1 MGNKESKSLI
11 ISYDDA
17 LKRVSEDEFKRL
29 QEAFKR
35 YSSPGGYMSK
45 AIFIRDVFGEGM
57 PQKLGEHLFYA
68 FGGSSKG
75 IGFKELFS
83 GLVLLTKGTQTEKLR
98 FIFSIIAHHED
109 GYYVARVDIETFIA
123 ACDGSPP
130 PSDLAQL
137 FRNDPR
143 VSYEQFCSWLLR
155 NSHVMKLSAWL
166 LEDGGRKGLRLS
178 DESDTP
184 TFYQTLAG
192 VTHLEEADI
201 IELEKRYWTL
211 QAQSKTGRLDLDTL
225 RPLISPP
232 LPSDL
237 VQGLFNAFDENKDSH
252 IDLKEMACG
261 LSACCRGPKAE
272 RLKFCFKIFDFDR
285 DGLLSRTELENMC
298 KFLLSIRTESRDN
311 QEIDFKEVESL
322 DPIEIAGDILSAHDE
337 DQDGFITAE
346 EFQVWAVKNSLP
358 DDFSKL
364 LFQICHIVLGLRPA
378 TNAEEKE
385 VILGWVDREK
395 RRGMKA
401 AQTWYLIAA
410 EWWQS
415 WLKYVSYKPS
425 VTISKENQSTSTT
438 GTQTNLSAM
447 TPNHHGSSPGHS
459 AWSENSSTQ
468 KSYSTL
474 PANFRKKGDGSI
486 HPLPPPNGA
495 ISGSP
500 KKKAGRSTAKDD
512 PLSGPAKP
520 GPINNTVLILP
531 DSKKQVPSLTNE
543 GGRLRRQPP
552 LSLCKD
558 YETLPD
564 PVWKALFLWYAG
576 GPALPRNVIIPDP
589 QNPVATLEKYPI
601 HVKLLR
607 HQTQQNKNGWNG
619 VNISIGG
626 LSLGGNQLGNFLNS
640 SSNTTTPK
648 KYLANTA
655 CFSKLHTVQQVHDFL
670 AQRLRIPSE
679 EMRLW
684 NLKDESNPV
693 LIEEDSATMEHLGIV
708 EDQSILI
715 EIRNKDLSWPEEMS
729 LLAKN
734 KQDKYKQ
741 VISEG
746 GVTGL
751 SNLGNTCFMNAA
763 VQCISNTQPLTL
775 YFKTEAYLFELNTS
789 NRDGMKGH
797 IARRYG
803 ELVTDLWSGT
813 AKSIAPLKLRWT
825 IAKYSLRF
833 NDFQQHDSQELLAF
847 LLDGLHEDLN
857 RVQQKKYVELKDS
870 DGRPDE
876 EVADEAW
883 ENHLVRNQSIVVDLF
898 QGLLKSQ
905 VRCKHCGNISVRF
918 DPFTFLSL
926 PLPMESSMHVEI
938 IVVRLDGSV
947 PLKYG
952 LRLNLDDKYKTLKR
966 ELAELCDLSAEQ
978 LLLVEIAGAM
988 VRSFP
993 QDNQKVRNFV
1003 GGILYAYEIPSV
1015 SEDPKVAD
1023 EETEVTLTGAS
1034 QEASASLPPVDD
1046 VAKELSPSSN
1056 PAKQRHSP
1064 VPKGITVTDT
1074 STNQSDSSAS
1084 SAKSSAATTPSQD
1097 STSTEKPFGSNI
1109 LASKP
1114 NHVRSPSNVS
1124 VASSVTS
1131 GQTTLG
1137 SGNME
1142 GLVVAMHRKQIR
1154 MDMYFLAWQKARPC
1168 LFSTPLILPASAN
1181 TNKSDL
1187 YKATWTHVSRLV
1199 VSTGSAD
1206 SSGHIHNRNHAE
1218 DGIQAKG
1225 PASAESRDSPQQKYP
1240 FTLKMVQKD
1249 GLNCALCPWYR
1260 FCRGCDIPCTE
1271 EPLGPGVAFIAVE
1284 WDPTALH
1291 LRYQASQ
1298 ERAFVDHESVEKSRR
1313 MQTEPID
1320 LDDCLRAFTK
1330 EEELGEDEK
1339 YYCSK
1344 CKEHRLAAKKLDIWK
1359 LPPIL
1364 IIHLKRFQF
1373 VNGRWV
1379 KSQKIVKCPEDKFN
1393 LSNFV
1398 APRAKETNSASPLVN
1413 GDVEEGRVPSE
1424 ADTNQVLSVNSIDVD
1439 SVQRESKEE
1448 SCRMEDGTK
1457 SLTSMKSSDIDPSEK
1472 YILHEEE
1479 VSGDV
1484 RTNRKDSKEDILL
1497 HAGTEGGFV
1506 EGSVNGGM
1514 VEDESCSDGDF
1525 PKKEKLKSVS
1535 SLSEPVDASDS
1546 HPLISDGLDAE
1557 TGKDTDEYKLYA
1569 VVCHT
1574 GILGG
1579 GHYVSYAVNPNKRWY
1594 SYNDSSVKEVKS
1606 SIDLDHAYML
1616 FYERTDLDYSKYIPH
1631 HKGLKPDLP
1640 PIDDEIE
1647 DNFRKLCVIQ

>member
-11 ISYDDA
+11 ISYDEA
-17 LKRVSEDEFKRL
+17 IKRVSEDEHKRI

-35 YSSPGGYMSK
+35 YSTPAGYMSK
-45 AIFIRDVFGEGM
+45 AIFARDVFGEGM
-57 PQKLGEHLFYA
+57 PQKLAEHLFYA

-75 IGFKELFS
+75 IGFKELFC
-83 GLVLLTKGTQTEKLR
+83 GLVLLTKGTQAEKLR

-109 GYYVARVDIETFIA
+109 GYYVARVDLETFIS
-123 ACDGSPP
+123 ACDGTPI
-130 PSDLAQL
+130 PSDLVQL

-155 NSHVMKLSAWL
+155 NIHVMKLSAWL
-166 LEDGGRKGLRLS
+166 LEEGSRKGLRLS

-201 IELEKRYWTL
+201 IELEKRYWAL
-211 QAQSKTGRLDLDTL
+211 QSQSKSGRVDLDTL

-232 LPSDL
+232 LPVDL

-272 RLKFCFKIFDFDR
+272 RLKFCFKIFDLDR
-285 DGLLSRTELENMC
+285 DGLLSRNEVEEMC
-298 KFLLSIRTESRDN
+298 KSLLSVRRESRVN
-311 QEIDFKEVESL
+311 QEIDLEDVESL
-322 DPIEIAGDILSAHDE
+322 DPVAIAGDILASHDE
-337 DQDGFITAE
+337 DKDGFITAE

-358 DDFSKL
+358 DEFSKL

-378 TNAEEKE
+378 TTSEEKE
-385 VILGWVDREK
+385 IILGWVDREK

-401 AQTWYLIAA
+401 TQTWYLIAA
-410 EWWQS
+410 DWWQT
-415 WLKYVSYKPS
+415 WLKYVSYKPN
-425 VTISKENQSTSTT
+425 VATANK
-438 GTQTNLSAM
+438 GTQAPAADNQVQQSAV
-447 TPNHHGSSPGHS
+447 TPNSHSSSPSHAAWQERSSPHS
-459 AWSENSSTQ
+459 ATSS
-468 KSYSTL
+468 L
-474 PANFRKKGDGSI
+474 PASFRKKVDGSI
-486 HPLPPPNGA
+486 HPMPTPDGGH
-495 ISGSP
+495 SSSP
-500 KKKAGRSTAKDD
+500 KKKTGRASAKEDVN
-512 PLSGPAKP
+512 SGPAKP
-520 GPINNTVLILP
+520 GPINNTTLIIP
-531 DSKKQVPSLTNE
+531 DVKKQVTSLTNE
-543 GGRLRRQPP
+543 GGRLRKQPP
-552 LSLCKD
+552 LLISRD

-564 PVWKALFLWYAG
+564 PVWKALNLWYAG

-589 QNPVATLEKYPI
+589 QKAIPVLELHPI
-601 HVKLLR
+601 HVKLLQ
-607 HQTQQNKNGWNG
+607 HEKKQNKNGGWNG
-619 VNISIGG
+619 VSFGG
-626 LSLGGNQLGNFLNS
+626 LSLGSGQLGNLLNS
-640 SSNTTTPK
+640 SSSTTTPK
-648 KYLANTA
+648 KYLTHTA
-655 CFSKLHTVQQVHDFL
+655 CFSKLHTVQQVHEFL
-670 AQRLRIPSE
+670 AQRIRIPNE

-684 NLKDESNPV
+684 NFRDESNPA
-693 LIEEDSATMEHLGIV
+693 LIEEDSATMEKVGIV
-708 EDQSILI
+708 EEQSILI

-775 YFKTEAYLFELNTS
+775 YFKTDSYLHELNMS
-789 NRDGMKGH
+789 NLDGMKGH

-803 ELVTDLWSGT
+803 ELVNDLWSGT

-825 IAKYSLRF
+825 IAKYSRTF
-833 NDFQQHDSQELLAF
+833 NDSQQHDSQELLSF

-857 RVQQKKYVELKDS
+857 RVRQKKYVELKDS

-876 EVADEAW
+876 EVAKEAW
-883 ENHLVRNQSIVVDLF
+883 DSHLVRNQSVVVDLF

-905 VRCKHCGNISVRF
+905 VRCKHCGNTSVRF

-926 PLPMESSMHVEI
+926 PLPMESSMHIEI
-938 IVVRLDGSV
+938 IVVRIDGSV

-952 LRLNLDDKYKTLKR
+952 LRLNLDDKYRTLKR
-966 ELAELCDLSAEQ
+966 ELAELCNLSAEQ

-988 VRSFP
+988 VKSFP
-993 QDNQKVRNFV
+993 QDNQKVRSFV
-1003 GGILYAYEIPSV
+1003 GAYAYEIPLV
-1015 SEDPKVAD
+1015 QDDTKKAD
-1023 EETEVTLTGAS
+1023 EEVKNTESPQGTSSTTTSSTSAS
-1034 QEASASLPPVDD
+1034 NMPLVNDVSKEVASASPPD
-1046 VAKELSPSSN
+1046 
-1056 PAKQRHSP
+1056 HSP
-1064 VPKGITVTDT
+1064 GVTVGITITDT
-1074 STNQSDSSAS
+1074 TGYQPGDSSAS
-1084 SAKSSAATTPSQD
+1084 SSAKTSAATTPSPD
-1097 STSTEKPFGSNI
+1097 ATSTNSEKPFGSNV
-1109 LASKP
+1109 LQKP

-1124 VASSVTS
+1124 VASSVAS
-1131 GQTTLG
+1131 GHTAVNSG
-1137 SGNME
+1137 SIE

-1168 LFSTPLILPASAN
+1168 LFSTPLILPASSN
-1181 TNKSDL
+1181 TLKSDL
-1187 YKATWTHVSRLV
+1187 YKSTWTHVSRLV
-1199 VSTGSAD
+1199 VSTGSQEN
-1206 SSGHIHNRNHAE
+1206 GHIHNKNHAE
-1218 DGIQAKG
+1218 DGSQSKG
-1225 PASAESRDSPQQKYP
+1225 PASADSSPQQKYP
-1240 FTLKMVQKD
+1240 FTLKVVQKD

-1260 FCRGCDIPCTE
+1260 FCRGCDIPCID
-1271 EPLGPGVAFIAVE
+1271 EPLGTGVAFIAIE

-1298 ERAFVDHESVEKSRR
+1298 ERAFVEHESVEKSRR

-1344 CKEHRLAAKKLDIWK
+1344 CKEHRLAAKKLDIWR

-1364 IIHLKRFQF
+1364 IIHLKRFQY

-1379 KSQKIVKCPEDKFN
+1379 KSRKIVKCPEEKFS
-1393 LSNFV
+1393 LSNFI
-1398 APRAKETNSASPLVN
+1398 APRAKERT
-1413 GDVEEGRVPSE
+1413 SE
-1424 ADTNQVLSVNSIDVD
+1424 APLENGELEELATARSDTNQVLSVNSIDVN
-1439 SVQRESKEE
+1439 SVQKDKNDEE
-1448 SCRMEDGTK
+1448 AIGAEGVNK
-1457 SLTSMKSSDIDPSEK
+1457 STGSLQSSDIDPREK
-1472 YILHEEE
+1472 YILRDGEDGEAE
-1479 VSGDV
+1479 DLRGSE
-1484 RTNRKDSKEDILL
+1484 KDSNSCESDGARDGL
-1497 HAGTEGGFV
+1497 
-1506 EGSVNGGM
+1506 VNGGLET
-1514 VEDESCSDGDF
+1514 EDSSDG
-1525 PKKEKLKSVS
+1525 ESVS
-1535 SLSEPVDASDS
+1535 KRRLRSVPSLSEPVDASAS
-1546 HPLISDGLDAE
+1546 HPLISKDEEEADGKSGDQ
-1557 TGKDTDEYKLYA
+1557 YKMYA

-1594 SYNDSSVKEVKS
+1594 SYNDSSVKEVKNN
-1606 SIDLDHAYML
+1606 IDLDHAYML
-1616 FYERTDLDYSKYIPH
+1616 FYERDDLDYTRFIPN
-1631 HKGLKPDLP
+1631 HKGAAPELP